1 MIKWQ
6 ICEKLGFK
14 CTPKWDLH
22 IIIYQISV
30 QLLILINS
38 LLAFTFNLI
47 MKQQREINV
56 NSVIIFINLCFN
68 SSNYVLSSST
78 ESIKGEKLINSWVI
92 IRNHYTQKNKKYFEK
107 KKN

>member
-1 MIKWQ
+1 
-6 ICEKLGFK
+6 
-14 CTPKWDLH
+14 
-22 IIIYQISV
+22 
-30 QLLILINS
+30 
-38 LLAFTFNLI
+38 

>member
-1 MIKWQ
+1 
-6 ICEKLGFK
+6 
-14 CTPKWDLH
+14 
-22 IIIYQISV
+22 
-30 QLLILINS
+30 
-38 LLAFTFNLI
+38 

-92 IRNHYTQKNKKYFEK
+92 IRNHYTQKK
-107 KKN
+107 